1 MHTMIKMAARRETFR
16 RRLRDQGPLSLKTHP
31 SKEREGE
38 IMSIA
43 KSPVVTMAPTT
54 PIYEAVRMMSKEG
67 FRRIPVVDPGTKRL
81 LGLVTA
87 TDIVN
92 FFGGGEKHQ
101 LVQRKYGGSF
111 YKAINEPIRSIM
123 TQDVVSINTTGKIS
137 EALILMKRH
146 KIGGLPV
153 VDDDKRVLAI
163 LTERDLISLFKGR
176 ISGVKVSELMTKRV
190 ETATPGTSIFE
201 AERTMIEQ
209 GFRRLPIVS
218 DKTVLGMI
226 TTRSILRFFGS
237 GQVFKHLQSGNMAQV
252 LQTSVLEASI
262 KEVDQRT
269 VSPNVDVGEAA
280 RIMQDR
286 DFGSL
291 LVIENER
298 LVGIITERDFF
309 KLIA

>member
-1 MHTMIKMAARRETFR
+1 MSARRETFR

-31 SKEREGE
+31 AKKREGE

-43 KSPVVTMAPTT
+43 KSPVTTMAPTT
-54 PIYEAVRMMSKEG
+54 PIYDAVRIMSKER
-67 FRRIPVVDPGTKRL
+67 FRRVPVVDPGSKRL
-81 LGLVTA
+81 LGMITA

-101 LVQRKYGGSF
+101 LIQRKYSGNF

-123 TQDVVSINTTGKIS
+123 TQDVVSIHTSGKIS
-137 EALILMKRH
+137 EALDLMKRH

-153 VDDDKRVLAI
+153 VDDDKRVWAI
-163 LTERDLISLFKGR
+163 LTEKDLISLFKER
-176 ISGVKVSELMTKRV
+176 ISGVKVAELMTRRV
-190 ETATPGTSIFE
+190 STATPNMSIFE

-218 DKTVLGMI
+218 DKKVVGMI
-226 TTRSILRFFGS
+226 TARSILRFFGS
-237 GQVFKHLQSGNMAQV
+237 GQVFKHLQSGTIAQV

-262 KEVDQRT
+262 KGSEERIISSDI
-269 VSPNVDVGEAA
+269 DVGEAA
-280 RIMQDR
+280 RIMEEKNV
-286 DFGSL
+286 GSL
-291 LVIENER
+291 LVVENER

-309 KLIA
+309 KLIP

>member
-1 MHTMIKMAARRETFR
+1 MTARREAFR
-16 RRLRDQGPLSLKTHP
+16 RRLREQGPLSLKTHP
-31 SKEREGE
+31 AKKREGE

-54 PIYEAVRMMSKEG
+54 PIYDAVRIMSKEG
-67 FRRIPVVDPGTKRL
+67 FRRIPVVDPGSKRL
-81 LGLVTA
+81 LGIITA

-101 LVQRKYGGSF
+101 LIQRKYGGNF

-123 TQDVVSINTTGKIS
+123 TQDVVSIHRAGKIS
-137 EALILMKRH
+137 EALDLMKRH
-146 KIGGLPV
+146 KVGGLPV
-153 VDDDKRVLAI
+153 VDDDKRVWAI
-163 LTERDLISLFKGR
+163 LTEKDLISLFKGR
-176 ISGVKVSELMTKRV
+176 ISGVKVAELMTRRV
-190 ETATPGTSIFE
+190 VTATPNMSIFE

-218 DKTVLGMI
+218 DKKVLGMV
-226 TTRSILRFFGS
+226 TARSVLRFFGS
-237 GQVFKHLQSGNMAQV
+237 GQVFKHLQSGTIAQV

-262 KEVDQRT
+262 KEVGT

-280 RIMQDR
+280 RIMKEKDV
-286 DFGSL
+286 GSL
-291 LVIENER
+291 LVVENER

-309 KLIA
+309 KLIV

>member
-1 MHTMIKMAARRETFR
+1 MAARRETFR
-16 RRLRDQGPLSLKTHP
+16 RRLREQGPLSLKTHP
-31 SKEREGE
+31 AKRREGE

-54 PIYEAVRMMSKEG
+54 PIYDAVRIMSKEG

-81 LGLVTA
+81 LGMITA

-101 LVQRKYGGSF
+101 LIQRKYGGSF

-123 TQDVVSINTTGKIS
+123 TQDVVSIHTSGKIS
-137 EALILMKRH
+137 EALDLMKRH

-153 VDDDKRVLAI
+153 VDDDKRVWAI
-163 LTERDLISLFKGR
+163 LTEKDLISLFRGR
-176 ISGVKVSELMTKRV
+176 ISGVRVAELMTRRV
-190 ETATPGTSIFE
+190 VTATPGMSIFE

-218 DKTVLGMI
+218 DKKVLGMI
-226 TTRSILRFFGS
+226 TARSILRFFGS
-237 GQVFKHLQSGNMAQV
+237 GQVFKHLQSGTMAQV

-262 KEVDQRT
+262 KEVGT
-269 VSPNVDVGEAA
+269 VSPDVDVGEAA
-280 RIMQDR
+280 RVMKEKNV
-286 DFGSL
+286 GSL
-291 LVIENER
+291 LVVENER

>member
-1 MHTMIKMAARRETFR
+1 MAARRETFR
-16 RRLRDQGPLSLKTHP
+16 RRLREQGPLNLKTHP
-31 SKEREGE
+31 AQKREGE

-54 PIYEAVRMMSKEG
+54 PIYDAVRIMSKEG
-67 FRRIPVVDPGTKRL
+67 FRRVPVVDPGSKRL
-81 LGLVTA
+81 LGIITA

-101 LVQRKYGGSF
+101 LIQRKYGGNF

-123 TQDVVSINTTGKIS
+123 TQDVVSIYMSGKIS
-137 EALILMKRH
+137 EALNLMKRH

-153 VDDDKRVLAI
+153 VDDDKRVRAI
-163 LTERDLISLFKGR
+163 LTEKDLISLFKGR
-176 ISGVKVSELMTKRV
+176 ISGVKVAELMTRRV
-190 ETATPGTSIFE
+190 VTATPNMSIFE

-218 DKTVLGMI
+218 DKKVLGMI
-226 TTRSILRFFGS
+226 TARSILRFFGS
-237 GQVFKHLQSGNMAQV
+237 GQVFKHLQSGTIAQV

-262 KEVDQRT
+262 KGIEERI
-269 VSPNVDVGEAA
+269 VSSNIDVGEAA
-280 RIMQDR
+280 RIMGEKDV
-286 DFGSL
+286 GSL
-291 LVIENER
+291 LVVENER

-309 KLIA
+309 KLIP

>member
-1 MHTMIKMAARRETFR
+1 MAARREAFR

-31 SKEREGE
+31 AKTREGE

-54 PIYEAVRMMSKEG
+54 PIYDAVRIMSKEG
-67 FRRIPVVDPGTKRL
+67 FRRIPIVDPGTKRL
-81 LGLVTA
+81 MGMITA

-101 LVQRKYGGSF
+101 LIQRKYSGSF

-123 TQDVVSINTTGKIS
+123 TQDVVSIHTSGKIS
-137 EALILMKRH
+137 EALELMKRH

-153 VDDDKRVLAI
+153 VDDEKRVWGI
-163 LTERDLISLFKGR
+163 LTEKDLISLFKGR
-176 ISGVKVSELMTKRV
+176 ISGIKVAELMTRRV
-190 ETATPGTSIFE
+190 VTATPSMSIFE
-201 AERTMIEQ
+201 AERTMIEK

-218 DKTVLGMI
+218 DKKVLGMI
-226 TTRSILRFFGS
+226 TARSILRFFGS
-237 GQVFKHLQSGNMAQV
+237 GQVFKHLQSGTMAQV

-262 KEVDQRT
+262 KEAVT
-269 VSPNVDVGEAA
+269 VSPDIDVGEAA
-280 RIMQDR
+280 RIMGEKDV
-286 DFGSL
+286 GSL
-291 LVIENER
+291 LVVENER

-309 KLIA
+309 KLIT

>member
-1 MHTMIKMAARRETFR
+1 MAARREAFR
-16 RRLRDQGPLSLKTHP
+16 RRLREQGPLSLKTHP
-31 SKEREGE
+31 AKRREGE

-54 PIYEAVRMMSKEG
+54 PIYDAVRMMSKEG
-67 FRRIPVVDPGTKRL
+67 FRRIPVVDPGSKRL
-81 LGLVTA
+81 LGMITA

-101 LVQRKYGGSF
+101 LIQRKYGGNF

-123 TQDVVSINTTGKIS
+123 TQDVVSIHTSGKIN
-137 EALILMKRH
+137 EALNLMKRH

-153 VDDDKRVLAI
+153 VDDDKRVLGI
-163 LTERDLISLFKGR
+163 LTEKDLISLFRGR
-176 ISGVKVSELMTKRV
+176 ISGVKVAELMTRRV
-190 ETATPGTSIFE
+190 TTATPSMSIFE

-226 TTRSILRFFGS
+226 TARSILRFFGS
-237 GQVFKHLQSGNMAQV
+237 GQVFKHLQSGTMAQV
-252 LQTSVLEASI
+252 LQTSVLEAAI
-262 KEVDQRT
+262 EDIEV
-269 VSPNVDVGEAA
+269 VSPDIDVGEAA
-280 RIMQDR
+280 RIMQEKDR
-286 DFGSL
+286 GSL
-291 LVIENER
+291 LVVQDER

-309 KLIA
+309 KLID

>member
-1 MHTMIKMAARRETFR
+1 MEMMVKMAARRETFR
-16 RRLRDQGPLSLKTHP
+16 RRLREQGPLSLKTHP
-31 SKEREGE
+31 AKRREGE

-54 PIYEAVRMMSKEG
+54 PIYEAVRIMSKEG
-67 FRRIPVVDPGTKRL
+67 FRRIPVVDPGSKRL
-81 LGLVTA
+81 LGMITA

-101 LVQRKYGGSF
+101 LIQRKYGGNF

-123 TQDVVSINTTGKIS
+123 TQDVVSIHTSGKIS
-137 EALILMKRH
+137 EALDLMKRH

-153 VDDDKRVLAI
+153 VDDDKRVWAI
-163 LTERDLISLFKGR
+163 LTEKDLIFLFRGR
-176 ISGVKVSELMTKRV
+176 ISGVKVAELMTRRV
-190 ETATPGTSIFE
+190 VTATPGMSIFE
-201 AERTMIEQ
+201 AERTMVEQ

-218 DKTVLGMI
+218 DKKVLGMI
-226 TTRSILRFFGS
+226 TARSILRFFGS
-237 GQVFKHLQSGNMAQV
+237 GQVFKHLQSGTMAQV

-262 KEVDQRT
+262 KDVGT

-280 RIMQDR
+280 RIMKEKDV
-286 DFGSL
+286 GSL
-291 LVIENER
+291 LVVENER

-309 KLIA
+309 KLIV

>member
-1 MHTMIKMAARRETFR
+1 MTARREAFR
-16 RRLRDQGPLSLKTHP
+16 RRLREQGPLSLKTHP
-31 SKEREGE
+31 AKRREGE

-67 FRRIPVVDPGTKRL
+67 FRRVPVVDPGSKRL
-81 LGLVTA
+81 LGVITA

-101 LVQRKYGGSF
+101 LIQRKYGGNF

-123 TQDVVSINTTGKIS
+123 TQDVVSIHTSGKIS
-137 EALILMKRH
+137 EALDLMKRH

-153 VDDDKRVLAI
+153 VDDDKRVWAI
-163 LTERDLISLFKGR
+163 LTEKDLISLFRGR
-176 ISGVKVSELMTKRV
+176 ISGVKVAELMTRRV
-190 ETATPGTSIFE
+190 VTATPGMSIFE

-218 DKTVLGMI
+218 DKKVLGMI
-226 TTRSILRFFGS
+226 TARSILRFFGS
-237 GQVFKHLQSGNMAQV
+237 GQVFKHLQSGTIAQV

-262 KEVDQRT
+262 KEVET

-280 RIMQDR
+280 RIMNEKDV
-286 DFGSL
+286 GSL
-291 LVIENER
+291 LVVENER

-309 KLIA
+309 KLIV

>member
-1 MHTMIKMAARRETFR
+1 MAARREAFR
-16 RRLRDQGPLSLKTHP
+16 RRLREQGPLSLKTHP
-31 SKEREGE
+31 AKKREGE

-54 PIYEAVRMMSKEG
+54 PIYDAVRIMSKEG
-67 FRRIPVVDPGTKRL
+67 FRRVPVVDPGSKRL
-81 LGLVTA
+81 LGMITA

-101 LVQRKYGGSF
+101 LIQRKYGGNF

-123 TQDVVSINTTGKIS
+123 TQDVTSIHMSGKIS
-137 EALILMKRH
+137 EALDLMKRH

-153 VDDDKRVLAI
+153 VDDDKRVWAI
-163 LTERDLISLFKGR
+163 LTEKDLISLFGGR
-176 ISGVKVSELMTKRV
+176 ISGVKVAELMTRRV
-190 ETATPGTSIFE
+190 VTATPNMSIFE

-218 DKTVLGMI
+218 DKKVLGMV
-226 TTRSILRFFGS
+226 TARSILRFFGS
-237 GQVFKHLQSGNMAQV
+237 GQVFKHLQSGTIAQV

-262 KEVDQRT
+262 KGIEERI
-269 VSPNVDVGEAA
+269 VSPSIDVGEAA
-280 RIMQDR
+280 RIMEEKDV
-286 DFGSL
+286 GSL
-291 LVIENER
+291 LVVENER

-309 KLIA
+309 KLIP

>member
-1 MHTMIKMAARRETFR
+1 MEIMVKMAARREAFR
-16 RRLRDQGPLSLKTHP
+16 RRLREQGPLSLKTHP
-31 SKEREGE
+31 AKRREGE

-54 PIYEAVRMMSKEG
+54 PIYDAVRMMSKEG
-67 FRRIPVVDPGTKRL
+67 FRRIPVVDPGSKRL
-81 LGLVTA
+81 LGMITA

-101 LVQRKYGGSF
+101 LIQRKYGGNF

-123 TQDVVSINTTGKIS
+123 TQDVVSIHTSGKIN
-137 EALILMKRH
+137 EALNLMKRH

-153 VDDDKRVLAI
+153 VDDDKRVLGI
-163 LTERDLISLFKGR
+163 LTEKDLISLFRGR
-176 ISGVKVSELMTKRV
+176 ISGVKVAELMTRRV
-190 ETATPGTSIFE
+190 TTATPSMSIFE

-226 TTRSILRFFGS
+226 TARSILRFFGS
-237 GQVFKHLQSGNMAQV
+237 GQVFKHLQSGTMAQV
-252 LQTSVLEASI
+252 LQTSVLEAAI
-262 KEVDQRT
+262 EDIEV
-269 VSPNVDVGEAA
+269 VSPDIDVGEAA
-280 RIMQDR
+280 RIMQEKDR
-286 DFGSL
+286 GSL
-291 LVIENER
+291 LVVQDER

-309 KLIA
+309 KLID